1 MPDIHFV
8 NVMPSIWL
16 GYMTG
21 GSPDDSMGNKL
32 KKFCEVKKIRKMIR
46 MDKDITSWAK
56 SRDYINDIKKE
67 LLKQEIFTLV
77 KYYNEKMQLILRNYY
92 SSNETLFLIDNRIEL
107 LAGLFIIFY
116 KKYADM
122 QFKDGLVALQ
132 SKIYHTIDLSQEM
145 QFLLRN
151 IT

>member
-1 MPDIHFV
+1 MSDIHFV

-21 GSPDDSMGNKL
+21 CNPDDSMGYKL
-32 KKFCEVKKIRKMIR
+32 KKFCEVKKIRKIVR
-46 MDKDITSWAK
+46 MDKDITSWGK
-56 SRDYINDIKKE
+56 SRDYIDDIKKE
-67 LLKQEIFTLV
+67 LLKNEILTLV
-77 KYYNEKMQLILRNYY
+77 KYYNEKILLILRNYY

-107 LAGLFIIFY
+107 IVGLFIIFY
-116 KKYADM
+116 KKYAHM
-122 QFKDGLVALQ
+122 QFKDGLLALQ
-132 SKIYHTIDLSQEM
+132 SKIYHSIDLSQEM